1 MIETLTIPSEVNK
14 FSFIF
19 ESNRPMKTE
28 NKPFCFFDSDDC
40 GNDSPIDLTNYE
52 FDLLVTLNGCEY
64 FLGST
69 LSGELIKGT
78 ESDNNKLW
86 VNIDILTLERGQYDY
101 KIYFVDGVSVIGG
114 KLEVR

>member
-1 MIETLTIPSEVNK
+1 MENTLTIPSEVN
-14 FSFIF
+14 IYNIIG
-19 ESNRPMKTE
+19 ESNRPLKTD
-28 NKPFCFFDSDDC
+28 NAPFCFFDSDDC
-40 GNDSPIDLTNYE
+40 GVDTPIDLDSYE

-78 ESDNNKLW
+78 GSDNNKLW
-86 VNIDILTLERGQYDY
+86 INIDTLTLERGQYDY
-101 KIYFVDGVSVIGG
+101 KIYFVDGVSVISG

>member
-1 MIETLTIPSEVNK
+1 METTLTIPSEVNVY
-14 FSFIF
+14 SIIG
-19 ESNRPMKTE
+19 ESQRPLDTS
-28 NKPFCFFDSDDC
+28 NAPFCFFDSDDC
-40 GNDSPIDLTNYE
+40 GNDTPIDLTNFD

-69 LSGELIKGT
+69 LSGELVKGT
-78 ESDNNKLW
+78 DSDNNKLW
-86 VNIDILTLERGQYDY
+86 INIDTLTLDRGQYDY

>member
-1 MIETLTIPSEVNK
+1 METTLTIPSEVNL
-14 FSFIF
+14 FSIIG
-19 ESNRPMKTE
+19 ESQRPLITD
-28 NKPFCFFDSDDC
+28 NAPFCFFDSDDC
-40 GNDSPIDLTNYE
+40 GNDTPIDITNYE

-69 LSGELIKGT
+69 LSGELVKGT
-78 ESDNNKLW
+78 NSDNNKLW
-86 VNIDILTLERGQYDY
+86 INIDTLTLDRCQYDY